1 MFSVRA
7 LLAHAGLDLTLLTG
21 AEHADRAA
29 RWAHVIE
36 LLDPSPWL
44 SGREIV
50 LTTGLSLPPDDPTV
64 LRRYVQCLT
73 EADVAGLGF
82 GVSLTHDRVPPALL
96 AAAQE
101 YGMPVFSVP
110 LPTPFIA
117 ITEVV
122 ARHFALE
129 QQETVQ
135 RTLQTHQRMTR
146 LAVKSGV
153 AGIVDG
159 LATALEGWALLLD
172 KEGSVLVATPAA
184 AVDRLADVAHELA
197 GRSATDGAFAI
208 SSSLPGGGSMTIMP
222 FGPSGMPG
230 GHLAVGK
237 VSAFTPYDRLVTS
250 HAISLISIGMQT
262 PAALLT
268 AERGL
273 RAVALAAICGDGPLP
288 AARDALAHLGFPAS
302 TRVTA
307 VVLPARDDPAG
318 LLELVENA
326 LTAQQRPFVLGEHG
340 PEALVVLLAAEEGE
354 PGVRAL
360 CEELRQQ
367 LRRPV
372 HAGVGEPATHEAL
385 RGSVRQAGMASEI
398 ARTERRDVK
407 FFREIPAHELLLA
420 SQSEASLQEISA
432 SVLASLREHD
442 STHRGDLLRSLE
454 VFLRHDGRLD
464 PAARE
469 LGVHRNTLRYRTLR
483 IEEVTGLSLSSFS
496 DRVQLWLALK
506 AADLAG

>member
-7 LLAHAGLDLTLLTG
+7 LLSHAGLDLSLLAG
-21 AEHADRAA
+21 SEHADRPA

-50 LTTGLSLPPDDPTV
+50 LTTGLSLPPDDPAV
-64 LRRYVQCLT
+64 LHRYVQCLT

-96 AAAQE
+96 AAAE
-101 YGMPVFSVP
+101 EHGMPVFSVP

-135 RTLQTHQRMTR
+135 RTLQTHHRITR
-146 LAVKSGV
+146 LAVRSGIT
-153 AGIVDG
+153 GIVEG
-159 LATALEGWALLLD
+159 LAGALEGWALLLD
-172 KEGSVLVATPAA
+172 NEGGVLVATPADA
-184 AVDRLADVAHELA
+184 SERVSDVTRELS
-197 GRSATDGAFAI
+197 GRSSTDGVFAI
-208 SSSLPGGGSMTIMP
+208 SSSVRGGGSMTILP
-222 FGPSGMPG
+222 FGPTGMPG

-237 VSAFTPYDRLVTS
+237 GSAFTPYDRLVTS
-250 HAISLISIGMQT
+250 HAISLISIGMQP

-288 AARDALAHLGFPAS
+288 AARDALMHLGFPDAS
-302 TRVTA
+302 PVSA
-307 VVLPARDDPAG
+307 VVLPAHNDLAA
-318 LLELVENA
+318 LFELVEGV
-326 LTAQQRPFVLGEHG
+326 LTTQQRPFALGEHG
-340 PEALVVLLAAEEGE
+340 EDALVVLLAAVDAEQA
-354 PGVRAL
+354 VRLL
-360 CEELRQQ
+360 CKELRRQQ
-367 LRRPV
+367 HRAV
-372 HAGVGEPATHEAL
+372 HAGVGEPAAYDGI
-385 RGSVRQAGMASEI
+385 RSSVRQAGMASEI

-407 FFREIPAHELLLA
+407 FFRDIPAHGLLLA
-420 SQSEASLQEISA
+420 SQSQAALEEISA
-432 SVLASLREHD
+432 SVLAGLREHD
-442 STHRGDLLRSLE
+442 SGNRGDLLRSLE
-454 VFLRHDGRLD
+454 VFLRNDGRLD

-469 LGVHRNTLRYRTLR
+469 LGVHRNTLRYRMQR